1 MPFLVTDT
9 GVIINDGSVVILSQ
23 YPNVKWLIK
32 NGWYTYKG
40 KQYNGWYFSSIP
52 ANNTMPVDTSDLSGI
67 TLVSGPN
74 CCPPPPGPVP
84 PGPGPGPSEERFTH
98 EMRNQLER
106 AWITVDTIEQR
117 DRLNIRLVPDGK
129 VVKVNDVGGSV
140 KYYSY
145 DQSLSTWVEEVFGLD
160 GLFVKKEDLENEVN
174 DLVNGDTS
182 LHESIVNISKS
193 VASAKWS
200 EIQE

>member
-84 PGPGPGPSEERFTH
+84 PGPGPSEERFTH
-98 EMRNQLER
+98 ELRIQLER

-160 GLFVKKEDLENEVN
+160 GSFVKKEDLEKEVN
-174 DLVNGDTS
+174 DLVNGDTT

>member
-84 PGPGPGPSEERFTH
+84 PGPGPSEERFTH

-160 GLFVKKEDLENEVN
+160 GSFVKKEDLENEVN
-174 DLVNGDTS
+174 DLVNGDTT

-193 VASAKWS
+193 VSSAKWS

>member
-84 PGPGPGPSEERFTH
+84 PGPGPSEERFTH
-98 EMRNQLER
+98 ELRIQLER

-117 DRLNIRLVPDGK
+117 DRLNIRHVPDGK

-160 GLFVKKEDLENEVN
+160 GSFVKKEDLEKEVN
-174 DLVNGDTS
+174 DLVNGDTT

>member
-1 MPFLVTDT
+1 MPFLVTNT
-9 GVIINDGSVVILSQ
+9 GVIIHDGSVVILSQ
-23 YPNVKWLIK
+23 YPNVKWLIR
-32 NGWYTYKG
+32 NGWYTYNG

-52 ANNTMPVDTSDLSGI
+52 ANNTMPVDTNDLSGI

-74 CCPPPPGPVP
+74 CCPPPPGPIVP
-84 PGPGPGPSEERFTH
+84 PGPGPSDERFTH
-98 EMRNQLER
+98 ELRIQLER

-160 GLFVKKEDLENEVN
+160 GSFVKKEDLENEVN
-174 DLVNGDTS
+174 DLVNGDTT

-193 VASAKWS
+193 VSSAKWS

>member
-23 YPNVKWLIK
+23 YPNMKWLIK
-32 NGWYTYKG
+32 NGWYTYNG

-52 ANNTMPVDTSDLSGI
+52 ANNTMPVDTNDLSGI

-84 PGPGPGPSEERFTH
+84 PGPGPSEERFTH
-98 EMRNQLER
+98 ELRNQLER

-160 GLFVKKEDLENEVN
+160 GSFVKKEDLENEVN
-174 DLVNGDTS
+174 DLVNGDTT
-182 LHESIVNISKS
+182 LRESIANISKS
-193 VASAKWS
+193 VSSAKWS

>member
-32 NGWYTYKG
+32 NGWYTYNG

-84 PGPGPGPSEERFTH
+84 PRPSPSEERFTH

-160 GLFVKKEDLENEVN
+160 GSFVKKEDLENEVN
-174 DLVNGDTS
+174 DLVNGDTT

-193 VASAKWS
+193 VSSAKWS

>member
-9 GVIINDGSVVILSQ
+9 GVVIHDGSVVILSQ

-32 NGWYTYKG
+32 DGWYTYNG

-52 ANNTMPVDTSDLSGI
+52 ANDTMPVDTSDLSGI

-84 PGPGPGPSEERFTH
+84 PGPCPSEERFTH

-160 GLFVKKEDLENEVN
+160 GSFVKKEDLEKEVN
-174 DLVNGDTS
+174 DLVNGDTT

>member
-32 NGWYTYKG
+32 NGWYTYRG

-84 PGPGPGPSEERFTH
+84 PGPGPSEERFTH

-174 DLVNGDTS
+174 DLVNGDTT

-193 VASAKWS
+193 VSSAKWS

>member
-32 NGWYTYKG
+32 DGWYTYNG

-52 ANNTMPVDTSDLSGI
+52 ANDTMPVDTSDLSGI

-84 PGPGPGPSEERFTH
+84 PGPCPSEERFTH

-129 VVKVNDVGGSV
+129 VVKVNDVGGQV

-145 DQSLSTWVEEVFGLD
+145 DQSTSTWVEEVFGLD
-160 GLFVKKEDLENEVN
+160 GSFVKKEDLENEVN
-174 DLVNGDTS
+174 DLVNGDTT

>member
-84 PGPGPGPSEERFTH
+84 PGPCPSEERFTH

-160 GLFVKKEDLENEVN
+160 GSFVKKEDLENEVN
-174 DLVNGDTS
+174 DLVNGDTT

-193 VASAKWS
+193 VSSAKWS

>member
-23 YPNVKWLIK
+23 YPKVKWLIK

-52 ANNTMPVDTSDLSGI
+52 ANNTMPVDTSDLSSI

-84 PGPGPGPSEERFTH
+84 PGPGPSEERFTH

-193 VASAKWS
+193 VASTKWS

>member
-9 GVIINDGSVVILSQ
+9 GVIIHDNSVVILSQ

-84 PGPGPGPSEERFTH
+84 PGPGPSEERFTH
-98 EMRNQLER
+98 ELRNQLER

-182 LHESIVNISKS
+182 LHESIVNVSKS

>member
-1 MPFLVTDT
+1 
-9 GVIINDGSVVILSQ
+9 
-23 YPNVKWLIK
+23 
-32 NGWYTYKG
+32 
-40 KQYNGWYFSSIP
+40 
-52 ANNTMPVDTSDLSGI
+52 
-67 TLVSGPN
+67 
-74 CCPPPPGPVP
+74 
-84 PGPGPGPSEERFTH
+84 
-98 EMRNQLER
+98 MRIQLER

-160 GLFVKKEDLENEVN
+160 GSFVKKEDLENEVN
-174 DLVNGDTS
+174 DLVNGDTT

>member
-9 GVIINDGSVVILSQ
+9 GVIIYDGSVVILSQ

-52 ANNTMPVDTSDLSGI
+52 ANDTMPVDTSDLSGI

-84 PGPGPGPSEERFTH
+84 PGPGPSEERFTH
-98 EMRNQLER
+98 ELRIQLER

-129 VVKVNDVGGSV
+129 VVKVNDVGGQV

-145 DQSLSTWVEEVFGLD
+145 DQSTSTWVEEVFGLD
-160 GLFVKKEDLENEVN
+160 GSFVKKEDLENEVN
-174 DLVNGDTS
+174 DLVNGDTT

>member
-84 PGPGPGPSEERFTH
+84 PGPGPSEERFTH
-98 EMRNQLER
+98 EMRIQLER

-160 GLFVKKEDLENEVN
+160 GSFVKKEDLENEVN
-174 DLVNGDTS
+174 DLVNGDTT

-193 VASAKWS
+193 VSSAKWS

>member
-32 NGWYTYKG
+32 HGWYNYNG
-40 KQYNGWYFSSIP
+40 NQYNGWYFLSIP
-52 ANNTMPVDTSDLSGI
+52 EKNTLPVNTSDLSNI
-67 TLVSGPN
+67 TLVSGP
-74 CCPPPPGPVP
+74 CCPSPPSPVP
-84 PGPGPGPSEERFTH
+84 PGPGPSEERFTH
-98 EMRNQLER
+98 EMRIQLER

-117 DRLNIRLVPDGK
+117 DRLNMRLVPDGK

-160 GLFVKKEDLENEVN
+160 GSFVKKDELQSEMQKLLENNVEVHQTIQN
-174 DLVNGDTS
+174 IARESVN
-182 LHESIVNISKS
+182 
-193 VASAKWS
+193 WS

>member
-1 MPFLVTDT
+1 MSL
-9 GVIINDGSVVILSQ
+9 
-23 YPNVKWLIK
+23 
-32 NGWYTYKG
+32 
-40 KQYNGWYFSSIP
+40 
-52 ANNTMPVDTSDLSGI
+52 
-67 TLVSGPN
+67 
-74 CCPPPPGPVP
+74 PPPGPVP
-84 PGPGPGPSEERFTH
+84 PGPGPSEERFTH
-98 EMRNQLER
+98 EMRNQRER

-160 GLFVKKEDLENEVN
+160 GSFVKKEDLENEVN
-174 DLVNGDTS
+174 NLVNGDTI
-182 LHESIVNISKS
+182 LHESIVDISKS
-193 VASAKWS
+193 VSSAKWS

>member
-84 PGPGPGPSEERFTH
+84 PGPGPSEERFTH
-98 EMRNQLER
+98 ELRNQLER

-182 LHESIVNISKS
+182 LHESIVNVSKS